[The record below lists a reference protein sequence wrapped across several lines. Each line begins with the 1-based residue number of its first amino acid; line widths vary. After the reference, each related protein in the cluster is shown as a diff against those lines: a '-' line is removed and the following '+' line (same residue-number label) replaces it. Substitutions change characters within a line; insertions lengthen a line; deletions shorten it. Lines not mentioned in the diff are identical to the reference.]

1 MTPSPSLDGPFAD
14 QVGQLIADLYR
25 SHDGLDARAHAV
37 AVAADQAGDL
47 RWADLARLVVADIHN
62 RNGRADEGVTVARR
76 ILAGS
81 RDRVVRAHAHA
92 VIAGGLW
99 RVGDNDR
106 AVRQALQAMRM
117 LDDGDP
123 LSLRADHALVLAAM
137 VNAQRPGA
145 ISTEEFEV
153 AQALAEASG
162 HPSMIIANLNNWAW
176 CACSVRDLP
185 TARALVNRLRAC
197 ADASA
202 MPLST
207 SVADTVARVLLESGE
222 FEEAERVITYAA
234 EAAPAT
240 DSDAIPTALITL
252 AEIQYRDGDW
262 AGGLRTLDRCR
273 AIAARNGVADTAV
286 AALRQIAVGQ
296 AGLGDFEAAYHTMV
310 EFHDAWTERRSQ
322 QSELVA
328 RFAHAQFAVEEF
340 RALAERDPLTGLPN
354 RRGFDAGLQA
364 ALAAAE
370 PVCVALLDLDHFKQV
385 NDTYSHAVGDDVLR
399 SVADLLGAIPGVAG
413 RQGGEEFVLML
424 RSGLDDAV
432 RACETLRHTVEA
444 HAWAGIAAGLTV
456 TASIGVTEL
465 RPGEEPAE
473 AIGRAD
479 ALLYAAKREGRN
491 RVRA

>member
-1 MTPSPSLDGPFAD
+1 MTPSLDAPFAG

-25 SHDGLDARAHAV
+25 SHEGLSARARTIAD
-37 AVAADQAGDL
+37 AAGEAGNT
-47 RWADLARLVVADIHN
+47 RWADLARLVVADIDN
-62 RNGRADEGVTVARR
+62 RNGRADEGVPVARR
-76 ILAGS
+76 MLSAS

-106 AVRQALQAMRM
+106 AVRHALQAMRM
-117 LDDGDP
+117 LEDGDP
-123 LSLRADHALVLAAM
+123 LSLRADHALILAAM
-137 VNAQRPGA
+137 VNAQRPGR

-153 AQALAEASG
+153 AQVLAEAAG
-162 HPSMIIANLNNWAW
+162 YPSMIIANLNNWAW
-176 CACSVRDLP
+176 CACADGDLVA
-185 TARALVNRLRAC
+185 ARAMVARLQAC
-197 ADASA
+197 AASTGT
-202 MPLST
+202 PLSS

-222 FEEAERVITYAA
+222 FEEAEQVIVYAA
-234 EAAPAT
+234 EQAPTT

-273 AIAARNGVADTAV
+273 EIAARNGIADTAV
-286 AALRQIAVGQ
+286 AALRQIAAGQ
-296 AGLGDFEAAYHTMV
+296 AGLGDYEAAYHTML
-310 EFHDAWTERRSQ
+310 EFHDAWTLRRSQ
-322 QSELVA
+322 QSELLA

-399 SVADLLGAIPGVAG
+399 SIADLLGAVPGVAG

-424 RSGLDDAV
+424 RTGLDDAV
-432 RACETLRHTVEA
+432 QACETLRHAVEA

-465 RPGEEPAE
+465 RPGEDPTE

>member
-1 MTPSPSLDGPFAD
+1 MTPSHHEPFAD

-25 SHDGLDARAHAV
+25 SHDGLSARAV
-37 AVAADQAGDL
+37 ALADAAAAAGNT
-47 RWADLARLVVADIHN
+47 RWADLARLVVADVDN
-62 RNGRADEGVTVARR
+62 RNGRADEGVTLARR
-76 ILAGS
+76 VLSATE
-81 RDRVVRAHAHA
+81 DRVVRAHAHA
-92 VIAGGLW
+92 VVSGGLW

-106 AVRQALQAMRM
+106 AVRHALQAMRM
-117 LDDGDP
+117 LEEGDP
-123 LSLRADHALVLAAM
+123 LPVRADHALVLAAM
-137 VNAQRPGA
+137 VNAQRPGR

-162 HPSMIIANLNNWAW
+162 QPSMIIVNLNNWAW
-176 CACSVRDLP
+176 CACAAGDLT
-185 TARALVNRLRAC
+185 TARAMVARLQAC
-197 ADASA
+197 AESTGTQ
-202 MPLST
+202 LSS

-222 FEEAERVITYAA
+222 FDEAERMIVYAA
-234 EAAPAT
+234 EQAPTT
-240 DSDAIPTALITL
+240 DSDAIPAALITL

-296 AGLGDFEAAYHTMV
+296 AGLGDFEAAYRTMV
-310 EFHDAWTERRSQ
+310 EFHDAWTLRRSQ

-370 PVCVALLDLDHFKQV
+370 PVCVALVDLDHFKQV

-399 SVADLLGAIPGVAG
+399 SIADLLGAVPGVAG

-432 RACETLRHTVEA
+432 RACERLRHAVEA
-444 HAWAGIAAGLTV
+444 HEWQDIAAGLSV
-456 TASIGVTEL
+456 TASIGVAEI
-465 RPGEEPAE
+465 RPGEEPSE
-473 AIGRAD
+473 AMGRAD

>member
-1 MTPSPSLDGPFAD
+1 MTPSPSLGERFAD

-25 SHDGLDARAHAV
+25 SHEGLEARAYAV
-37 AVAADQAGDL
+37 ADAADRAGDS

-62 RNGRADEGVTVARR
+62 RNGRADEGVTLARR

-92 VIAGGLW
+92 VVSGGLW

-106 AVRQALQAMRM
+106 AVRQSLQAMRM
-117 LDDGDP
+117 LEDGDP
-123 LSLRADHALVLAAM
+123 LPLRADHALVLAAL
-137 VNAQRPGA
+137 VNDQRPGA

-153 AQALAEASG
+153 AQALAEAAGYS
-162 HPSMIIANLNNWAW
+162 SMIMANLNNWAW
-176 CACSVRDLP
+176 CAYSTGDLP
-185 TARALVNRLRAC
+185 SARALVARLRAC
-197 ADASA
+197 AETSGT
-202 MPLST
+202 PLS
-207 SVADTVARVLLESGE
+207 SSIADTVARVLLESGE
-222 FEEAERVITYAA
+222 FEEAEKIIMYAA

-240 DSDAIPTALITL
+240 DSDAIPAALITL
-252 AEIQYRDGDW
+252 AEIQYRHGDW

-273 AIAARNGVADTAV
+273 EIAARNGVADTAV
-286 AALRQIAVGQ
+286 AALRQIAAGQ
-296 AGLGDFEAAYHTMV
+296 AGLGDYESAYRTMV
-310 EFHDAWTERRSQ
+310 EFHDAWTLRRSQ

-370 PVCVALLDLDHFKQV
+370 PVCVALVDLDHFKQV

-399 SVADLLGAIPGVAG
+399 SIADLLGAVPGVAG

-432 RACETLRHTVEA
+432 QACETLRHAVEA
-444 HAWAGIAAGLTV
+444 HAWQGIASGLAV
-456 TASIGVTEL
+456 TASIGVTEI
-465 RPGEEPAE
+465 RPGEDASD